1 MIIYYNSNR
10 KLVWYVSSLDPVAL
24 GSTNSRICADPK
36 DQGGFW
42 ALQIWMKLE
51 TKVFSV
57 PPALSEELI
66 ETVVQIYQKP
76 SVPHTKCY
84 KEPGK
89 TQPRPNPQCNSKNLI
104 AYRLTLA
111 YEDIEEL
118 FTSLLFFPLYTALF
132 SHYLGKAKAFN
143 MHWQVWK
150 DSSISKTCSSGM
162 WVVFW
167 EHLYFGLYIHY
178 RMYHNLLKK

>member
-24 GSTNSRICADPK
+24 GSTNSRIYADPK

-42 ALQIWMKLE
+42 ALEIWMKLE

-84 KEPGK
+84 REPGK
-89 TQPRPNPQCNSKNLI
+89 NQPSPNPQCNSKNLI

-118 FTSLLFFPLYTALF
+118 FTSLLFFLYMLHCSPITLARLRLLICTGRFEKTLLFLRLTALEC
-132 SHYLGKAKAFN
+132 G
-143 MHWQVWK
+143 
-150 DSSISKTCSSGM
+150 
-162 WVVFW
+162 
-167 EHLYFGLYIHY
+167 
-178 RMYHNLLKK
+178 